1 MFNCYGLFGFIS
13 GMVMNEFTVGADP
26 CVRPNA
32 FPIHAFP
39 VCYRADTWVRPYD
52 G

>member
-1 MFNCYGLFGFIS
+1 MRLFAVGYVAHFGDGFESIP
-13 GMVMNEFTVGADP
+13 VGADP

-32 FPIHAFP
+32 FTIHAFP